1 MSGVGTDESLK
12 HLDKRRL
19 PHPVGTDDAEL
30 LATGENIIETVE
42 NSFRAEALR
51 HVNSLED
58 FRADIA
64 RTAFETD
71 IALTQVDARTLLE
84 VVERVDAELSFP
96 GARLRLPAHPLLLA
110 AQCVAHAIEL
120 GAHCVEA
127 FGAASQIIVEIAF
140 VDESALMVKLDY
152 PSGYAVEE
160 IAVVGNHQ
168 KRQALTRQI
177 FLEPFNG
184 GDVEMVRRLV
194 ENEKIGTRQND
205 GRESNPLA
213 LSSRKSINPGV
224 GVGEPELCQCAPR
237 IVGQCRLFGRYFGID
252 KTQAGFYG
260 RSPVGQRRNLLEESY
275 PQPARTDNRTTV
287 GLFEAGDD
295 SEQCG
300 FPRSVAGYD
309 TDLVT
314 FFDTEGDIGKQQAV
328 AVALRKAVDLKTDH

>member
-1 MSGVGTDESLK
+1 M
-12 HLDKRRL
+12 
-19 PHPVGTDDAEL
+19 
-30 LATGENIIETVE
+30 
-42 NSFRAEALR
+42 
-51 HVNSLED
+51 
-58 FRADIA
+58 
-64 RTAFETD
+64 
-71 IALTQVDARTLLE
+71 
-84 VVERVDAELSFP
+84 
-96 GARLRLPAHPLLLA
+96 PAHPLLLA
-110 AQCVAHAIEL
+110 AQCIAHAVEL
-120 GAHCVEA
+120 GAHCIEA
-127 FGAASQIIVEIAF
+127 FGTTSQIIVEIALM
-140 VDESALMVKLDY
+140 DECALMVKLDY
-152 PSGYAVEE
+152 PSGYAIEK
-160 IAVVGNHQ
+160 IAVMGNHQ

-213 LSSRKSINPGV
+213 LSSRKSIDPGV

-260 RSPVGQRRNLLEESY
+260 RRPVGQRRNLLEESY